1 MSVLEELLEK
11 YADDPLLNE
20 AIAKFEKISDDE
32 RSTTHEVTNA
42 FNDVLDIL
50 KSFQLEEQGK

>member
-11 YADDPLLNE
+11 YEDDPLLNE

-32 RSTTHEVTNA
+32 RSTPYDVADA

-50 KSFQLEEQGK
+50 KSFYREEQGK